1 MTSGKFTPQ
10 TTLFFLT
17 IVVLLAIGYGTI
29 YKLTNKGDNLVK
41 KSDAIP
47 PPILQKVIQ
56 GNRTIIMLGDSIT
69 QGEKNHF
76 SYHSYVVL
84 VNNYLKR
91 LYPNQKITVVNAGI
105 GGNRS
110 ADLANRFVKD
120 AIETK
125 PDLITINIGVNDVWH
140 YFLAKNNPNLSG
152 IPVANYRQNLIKMIK
167 QAQAAKIQVI
177 LMSPTII
184 QEDLNSEEN
193 QKLVPYVAAMRQVAK
208 EYNCLFVDL
217 NTAFRDTI
225 ATYQKYA
232 GKEYTLLTND
242 GVHTNDL
249 GNQVI
254 AHTFLRSL
262 GVLESDMDQD

>member
-17 IVVLLAIGYGTI
+17 IVMLLAIGYGTI
-29 YKLTNKGDNLVK
+29 YKLTNKGDNLGK

-69 QGEKNHF
+69 EGEKNHF
-76 SYHSYVVL
+76 SYHSYVLL

-91 LYPNQKITVVNAGI
+91 LYPNQKITVVNGGI

-110 ADLANRFVKD
+110 ADLVNRFVKD
-120 AIETK
+120 AIRHQ

-140 YFLAKNNPNLSG
+140 YFLGKNNPNLSG
-152 IPVANYRQNLIKMIK
+152 IPVANYRENLIKMVK
-167 QAQAAKIQVI
+167 QAQAAKIEVI

-193 QKLVPYVAAMRQVAK
+193 QKLIPYVAAMRQVAK

-225 ATYQKYA
+225 AAYQKYA

-242 GVHTNDL
+242 GVHPNEL
-249 GNQVI
+249 GNKVI
-254 AHTFLRSL
+254 AHSFLRSL
-262 GVLESDMDQD
+262 GVLESEIDQD